1 MRFVRWVFLAS
12 LFLANGLPSPF
23 AQESAEWEIES
34 ASEESHLS
42 YDPDSGVGTA
52 ENGVL
57 IKYKDAAHGE
67 AALYAD
73 RITFNQTSGQVT
85 AEGSVTLQRD
95 GQAWSGERLEYNF
108 RTGTMGAANYR
119 TGKSPF
125 FVAGDSLLGSGEVGN
140 YTAEDAYLTT
150 DDVKNPNYRI
160 RAKRIQIVS
169 GKHFVAR
176 NAVVYLGKIPVMY
189 LPWLK
194 ASLDRRGNR
203 WSITPGYRSLH
214 GGYLLSTYHYQA
226 FTNLSARLNLDYR
239 TRRGVGGG
247 PDLQYDLGRL
257 GSGEVKSYYLRDK
270 TPGKDNDNPIAN
282 DRFRFRLS
290 HRVPIRTNFTAKAVI
305 EKLSDARIHRDF
317 FESEYRRNTRPRS
330 FLEIEQ
336 LGQNFSLSLLA
347 QPRVND
353 FYERIE
359 RLPEI
364 KLSVFRQQIGQ
375 LPLYY
380 ESESS
385 AGYLGHR
392 FANANIA
399 TNKDFHAARLDTWH
413 QIVLPITFFNWLN
426 VVPRSGGRYTYYT
439 AAHGGSLQDLEEQR
453 RGVFHVGMEANFRAS
468 RTYDAVT
475 NRFWALR
482 GLRHIAQPSINYAYI
497 PEPSTLPLELPRFD
511 AELPS
516 LWQLPLQLPDYN
528 SIDSIAAQN
537 VLRLGLRNK
546 LQTKRGPN
554 NTVQPF
560 IDWNLFAD
568 WHINPRL
575 AQTSDWNSDLYLYP
589 PRSAQFSDL
598 TSDLDLYPRDWI
610 SFHSFVRYSL
620 DEGDFRLANH
630 QVTLLPNAVWRLA
643 LGHLYLRDEPKYW
656 YEGNNVFYNTLYY
669 QFNENWGARLSH
681 QYESRY
687 GTLEEQ
693 SYTLYRDFRS
703 WTGAFSFRVREE
715 RDGTQDYTLAAV
727 LSLKAFPRFGLGEDT
742 LHNSLLYGR

>member
-1 MRFVRWVFLAS
+1 MRFVRWFFLAS
-12 LFLANGLPSPF
+12 LFIANALPSLS

-34 ASEESHLS
+34 ASEESSLS

-52 ENGVL
+52 ENGV
-57 IKYKDAAHGE
+57 IVKYKDAAHGE
-67 AALYAD
+67 ASLYAD
-73 RITFNQTSGQVT
+73 RVTFNQTSGQVT

-119 TGKSPF
+119 TGKTPF
-125 FVAGDSLLGSGEVGN
+125 FAAGDSLIGSGEAGN

-176 NAVVYLGKIPVMY
+176 NAVVYIGKIPVMY
-189 LPWLK
+189 LPWFK
-194 ASLDRRGNR
+194 ANLDRRGNR
-203 WSITPGYRSLH
+203 WSITPGYRSRH
-214 GGYLLSTYHYQA
+214 GGYLLSTYHYQV

-239 TRRGVGGG
+239 TQRGLGGG
-247 PDLQYDLGRL
+247 PDLQYDLGRF
-257 GSGEVKSYYLRDK
+257 GSGEVQSYYLRDK
-270 TPGKDNDNPIAN
+270 TPGKEDDNRIAN
-282 DRFRFRLS
+282 ERFRFRFS
-290 HRVPIRTNFTAKAVI
+290 HHVPIRTNFTAKAVI
-305 EKLSDARIHRDF
+305 NKLSDEWVNRDF
-317 FESEYRRNTRPRS
+317 FESEHRRNTQPLS

-336 LGQNFSLSLLA
+336 LGRNFSLSLLA

-364 KLSVFRQQIGQ
+364 KLSAFRQQIGQ

-385 AGYLGHR
+385 AGYLGHQ
-392 FANANIA
+392 FANNA
-399 TNKDFHAARLDTWH
+399 TNDFHAARLDTWH

-439 AAHGGSLQDLEEQR
+439 TTHGDSLEEQR
-453 RGVFHVGMEANFRAS
+453 REVFHAGMEANFRAS
-468 RTYDAVT
+468 RTYNAVT
-475 NRFWALR
+475 NRFWSIR
-482 GLRHIAQPSINYAYI
+482 GLRHIVQPSINYAYI
-497 PEPSTLPLELPRFD
+497 PEPSTLPSALPRFD
-511 AELPS
+511 GELPS
-516 LWQLPLQLPDYN
+516 LRQQPIQFPNYN
-528 SIDSIAAQN
+528 SIDSIDAQN

-554 NTVQPF
+554 NTVQSF
-560 IDWNLFAD
+560 VDWNLFAD
-568 WHINPRL
+568 WSINPRP
-575 AQTSDWNSDLYLYP
+575 AQTSDLN
-589 PRSAQFSDL
+589 
-598 TSDLDLYPRDWI
+598 SDLDLYPRDWI
-610 SFHSFVRYSL
+610 SLRSFIRYNL

-630 QVTLLPNAVWRLA
+630 QVTLLPNDVWNLTF
-643 LGHLYLRDEPKYW
+643 GHLYLRDEPMYPVSW
-656 YEGNNVFYNTLYY
+656 GEGNNVFYNTLYY
-669 QFNENWGARLSH
+669 RFNENWGVRLSH
-681 QYESRY
+681 QFEARD

-693 SYTLYRDFRS
+693 SYTVYRDFRS
-703 WTGAFSFRVREE
+703 WTGAFSFRVRDE
-715 RDGTQDYTLAAV
+715 RDDPQDYTLAAI
-727 LSLKAFPRFGLGEDT
+727 LSLKAFPRFGLGDDT

>member
-1 MRFVRWVFLAS
+1 MRFVRWFFLAS
-12 LFLANGLPSPF
+12 LFLANGLPSLF

-34 ASEESHLS
+34 ASEESTLS

-52 ENGVL
+52 ENGV
-57 IKYKDAAHGE
+57 IVKYKDAAHGE
-67 AALYAD
+67 ASLYAD
-73 RITFNQTSGQVT
+73 RVTFNQTSGQVA

-108 RTGTMGAANYR
+108 RTGTMGAAHYR

-125 FVAGDSLLGSGEVGN
+125 FVAGDFLLGSGEAGN
-140 YTAEDAYLTT
+140 YTAEGAYLTT

-176 NAVVYLGKIPVMY
+176 NAVIYIGKIPVMY

-194 ASLDRRGNR
+194 ASLARRGNR

-226 FTNLSARLNLDYR
+226 LTNLSARLNLDYR
-239 TRRGVGGG
+239 TRRGLGGG
-247 PDLQYDLGRL
+247 PDLQYDLDRF
-257 GSGEVKSYYLRDK
+257 GSGEIKSYYLRDK
-270 TPGKDNDNPIAN
+270 TPGKDAENNSIAA

-305 EKLSDARIHRDF
+305 DKLSDARIHPDF
-317 FESEYRRNTRPRS
+317 FESEHRRNTQPRS

-336 LGQNFSLSLLA
+336 LGRNFSLSLLA

-364 KLSVFRQQIGQ
+364 KLSAFRQQVGQ

-392 FANANIA
+392 FANNA
-399 TNKDFHAARLDTWH
+399 TNDFHAARLDTWH

-439 AAHGGSLQDLEEQR
+439 ETHGGSLEEQR

-468 RTYDAVT
+468 RVYDAVT
-475 NRFWALR
+475 NRFWTIR
-482 GLRHIAQPSINYAYI
+482 DLRHIVQPSINYVYI
-497 PEPSTLPLELPRFD
+497 PEPSTLPTMLPRFD
-511 AELPS
+511 GELPS
-516 LWQLPLQLPDYN
+516 LWQLPLQFPDYN
-528 SIDSIAAQN
+528 SIDSIDAQN

-554 NTVQPF
+554 DAAQPF
-560 IDWNLFAD
+560 VDWNLFAD
-568 WHINPRL
+568 WHINPRP
-575 AQTSDWNSDLYLYP
+575 AQTSDLN
-589 PRSAQFSDL
+589 
-598 TSDLDLYPRDWI
+598 SDLDLSPRDWM
-610 SFHSFVRYSL
+610 SFRSLIRYSL

-630 QVTLLPNAVWRLA
+630 QITLLPNDVWSLTF
-643 LGHLYLRDEPKYW
+643 GHLYLRDELNYW
-656 YEGNNVFYNTLYY
+656 GEGSNVFYNTFYY
-669 QFNENWGARLSH
+669 RFNENWGVRLSH
-681 QYESRY
+681 QFEARD

-693 SYTLYRDFRS
+693 SYTVYRDFRS
-703 WTGAFSFRVREE
+703 WTGAFSLRVRDE
-715 RDGTQDYTLAAV
+715 RNGPQDYTLAAI

-742 LHNSLLYGR
+742 LRNSLLYER

>member
-1 MRFVRWVFLAS
+1 MRCVRWFFAAS
-12 LFLANGLPSPF
+12 LFLANTLPSLS

-34 ASEESHLS
+34 ASEESSLS

-52 ENGVL
+52 ENGV
-57 IKYKDAAHGE
+57 IVKYKDVAHGE
-67 AALYAD
+67 ASLYAD
-73 RITFNQTSGQVT
+73 RIIFNQKSGQIT

-95 GQAWSGERLEYNF
+95 GQAWRGERLEYNF

-119 TGKSPF
+119 TGKTPF
-125 FVAGDSLLGSGEVGN
+125 FAAGDSLLGSGEAGI
-140 YTAEDAYLTT
+140 YTAEGAYLTT

-176 NAVVYLGKIPVMY
+176 NAVVYLGKIPIMY
-189 LPWLK
+189 LPWFK

-203 WSITPGYRSLH
+203 WSITPGYRSRH

-226 FTNLSARLNLDYR
+226 FTNLSTRLNLDYR

-247 PDLQYDLGRL
+247 PDLQYDLGRF

-270 TPGKDNDNPIAN
+270 DPRKDDNDNPIPN
-282 DRFRFRLS
+282 DRFRFHLS

-305 EKLSDARIHRDF
+305 NKLSDARINPDF
-317 FESEYRRNTRPRS
+317 FESEHRRNTQPRS

-336 LGQNFSLSLLA
+336 LGRNFSLSLLA

-364 KLSVFRQQIGQ
+364 KLSTFRQQIGR

-392 FANANIA
+392 FANNA
-399 TNKDFHAARLDTWH
+399 TKDKDFHAARLDTWH

-439 AAHGGSLQDLEEQR
+439 ATHGGSLEEQR
-453 RGVFHVGMEANFRAS
+453 RGVFHAGMEANFRAS
-468 RTYDAVT
+468 RTYNTVT
-475 NRFWALR
+475 NRFWSIQ
-482 GLRHIAQPSINYAYI
+482 GLRHIVQPSINYAYI
-497 PEPSTLPLELPRFD
+497 PEPSTLPSMLPRFD
-511 AELPS
+511 GELPS
-516 LWQLPLQLPDYN
+516 LWQLPLQFPDYN
-528 SIDSIAAQN
+528 SIDSINAQN

-560 IDWNLFAD
+560 VNWNLFAD
-568 WHINPRL
+568 WPINPQP
-575 AQTSDWNSDLYLYP
+575 AQTSDLN
-589 PRSAQFSDL
+589 
-598 TSDLDLYPRDWI
+598 SDLDLYPRNWMA
-610 SFHSFVRYSL
+610 FHSYIRYSL

-630 QVTLLPNAVWRLA
+630 QITLLPNDVWSLTF
-643 LGHLYLRDEPKYW
+643 GHLYLRDELDYW
-656 YEGNNVFYNTLYY
+656 GEGNNVFYDTLYY
-669 QFNENWGARLSH
+669 RFNENWGVRLSH
-681 QYESRY
+681 QFEAQD

-693 SYTLYRDFRS
+693 SYTVYRDFRS
-703 WTGAFSFRVREE
+703 WTGALSFRIRDE
-715 RDGTQDYTLAAV
+715 RNRPQDYTLAAI
-727 LSLKAFPRFGLGEDT
+727 LSLKAFPRFGLGDDT

>member
-1 MRFVRWVFLAS
+1 MRFVRWFFLAI
-12 LFLANGLPSPF
+12 LFLANALPSLS

-34 ASEESHLS
+34 ASEESTLS

-52 ENGVL
+52 ENGV
-57 IKYKDAAHGE
+57 IVKYKDAAHGE
-67 AALYAD
+67 ASLYAD
-73 RITFNQTSGQVT
+73 RITFNQASGQVT

-108 RTGTMGAANYR
+108 RTETMGAANYR
-119 TGKSPF
+119 TGKPPF
-125 FVAGDSLLGSGEVGN
+125 FVAGDSLRGSDKAGN
-140 YTAEDAYLTT
+140 YTAEGAYLTT

-176 NAVVYLGKIPVMY
+176 NAVIYIGKIPVMY

-194 ASLDRRGNR
+194 ANLDRRGNR

-247 PDLQYDLGRL
+247 PDLQYDLGKF
-257 GSGEVKSYYLRDK
+257 GSGEAQSYYLHDK
-270 TPGKDNDNPIAN
+270 NPGKNSAN
-282 DRFRFRLS
+282 SIPNNRFRFRLS
-290 HRVPIRTNFTAKAVI
+290 HRVPIRTNFTAKAVLH
-305 EKLSDARIHRDF
+305 KLSDARIHPDF
-317 FESEYRRNTRPRS
+317 FESEHRRNTQPRS

-347 QPRVND
+347 QPRVNN

-364 KLSVFRQQIGQ
+364 KLNVFRQQIGR

-385 AGYLGHR
+385 VGYLGHR
-392 FANANIA
+392 FAKTNNA
-399 TNKDFHAARLDTWH
+399 TNDFHTARLDTWH

-426 VVPRSGGRYTYYT
+426 VVPRSGGRYTYY
-439 AAHGGSLQDLEEQR
+439 AATHGNSLEEQR
-453 RGVFHVGMEANFRAS
+453 RGVFHAGMEANFRAS
-468 RTYDAVT
+468 RTYNAVT
-475 NRFWALR
+475 NRFWSIQ
-482 GLRHIAQPSINYAYI
+482 GLRHIVQPSINYAYI
-497 PEPSTLPLELPRFD
+497 PEPSTLPQILPQFD
-511 AELPS
+511 SELPS
-516 LWQLPLQLPDYN
+516 LWQLPIQFPDYN
-528 SIDSIAAQN
+528 SIDSIDAQN
-537 VLRLGLRNK
+537 VLRLGLHNK

-554 NTVQPF
+554 NTAQPF
-560 IDWNLFAD
+560 ADWNLFAD
-568 WHINPRL
+568 WHINPQP
-575 AQTSDWNSDLYLYP
+575 AQTSDLSSDLYLYP
-589 PRSAQFSDL
+589 RE
-598 TSDLDLYPRDWI
+598 WM
-610 SFHSFVRYSL
+610 SFHSFVRYSV

-630 QVTLLPNAVWRLA
+630 QITLLPNDVWSLT
-643 LGHLYLRDEPKYW
+643 LGHLYLRNEPKYPVSW
-656 YEGNNVFYNTLYY
+656 GEGNDVLYNTLYY
-669 QFNENWGARLSH
+669 RFNENWSARLSH
-681 QYESRY
+681 QFEARD

-703 WTGAFSFRVREE
+703 WTGAFSFRVRDE
-715 RDGTQDYTLAAV
+715 RNGSQDYTLAAI

>member
-1 MRFVRWVFLAS
+1 MRFVRCFFLAS
-12 LFLANGLPSPF
+12 LFLANALPNLS

-34 ASEESHLS
+34 ASEESSLS

-52 ENGVL
+52 ENGV
-57 IKYKDAAHGE
+57 IVKYKDAAHGE
-67 AALYAD
+67 ASLYAD

-85 AEGSVTLQRD
+85 AEGSITLQRD

-119 TGKSPF
+119 TGKPPF
-125 FVAGDSLLGSGEVGN
+125 FVAGDSLLGSDKAGN
-140 YTAEDAYLTT
+140 YSAEGAYLTT
-150 DDVKNPNYRI
+150 DDGKNPNYRI

-176 NAVVYLGKIPVMY
+176 NAVVYIGKIPVMY

-194 ASLDRRGNR
+194 ANLDRRGNR

-226 FTNLSARLNLDYR
+226 LTNLNARLNLDYR
-239 TRRGVGGG
+239 TQRGVGGG
-247 PDLQYDLGRL
+247 PDLQYDLGKF
-257 GSGEVKSYYLRDK
+257 GSGEAQSYYMYDK
-270 TPGKDNDNPIAN
+270 TPEKDSDGNPIPN

-305 EKLSDARIHRDF
+305 EKLSDERIQPDF
-317 FESEYRRNTRPRS
+317 FESEHRRNPQPRS

-364 KLSVFRQQIGQ
+364 KLNVFRQQIGQ

-392 FANANIA
+392 FAKTNRLANHA
-399 TNKDFHAARLDTWH
+399 AYKDFQAARLDTWH

-426 VVPRSGGRYTYYT
+426 FVPRSGGRYTYYT
-439 AAHGGSLQDLEEQR
+439 ATHGDSLEEQR
-453 RGVFHVGMEANFRAS
+453 RGVFHIGMEANFRAS

-475 NRFWALR
+475 NRFWSIR
-482 GLRHIAQPSINYAYI
+482 GLRHIVQPSINYAYI
-497 PEPSTLPLELPRFD
+497 PKPSTLPQILPQFD
-511 AELPS
+511 SELPS
-516 LWQLPLQLPDYN
+516 LWQLPIQFPDYN
-528 SIDSIAAQN
+528 SIDSIDAQN

-560 IDWNLFAD
+560 LDWNLFAD
-568 WHINPRL
+568 WHINPRP
-575 AQTSDWNSDLYLYP
+575 AQTSDLS
-589 PRSAQFSDL
+589 
-598 TSDLDLYPRDWI
+598 SDLDLYPRDWM
-610 SFHSFVRYSL
+610 SFHSLIRYSL
-620 DEGDFRLANH
+620 DEGNLRFANH
-630 QVTLLPNAVWRLA
+630 QITLLPNNVWSLT
-643 LGHLYLRDEPKYW
+643 LGHLYLRNEPKYPVSW
-656 YEGNNVFYNTLYY
+656 GEGNDVFYNTLYY
-669 QFNENWGARLSH
+669 RLNENWGARLSH
-681 QYESRY
+681 QFEARD

-693 SYTLYRDFRS
+693 SYTVYRDFRS
-703 WTGAFSFRVREE
+703 WTGAFSFRVRDE
-715 RDGTQDYTLAAV
+715 RNGSQDYTLAAI